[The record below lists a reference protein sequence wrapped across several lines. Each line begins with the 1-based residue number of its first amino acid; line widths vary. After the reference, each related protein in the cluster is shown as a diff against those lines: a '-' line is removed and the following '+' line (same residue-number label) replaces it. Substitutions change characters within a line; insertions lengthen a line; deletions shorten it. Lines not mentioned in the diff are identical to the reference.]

1 MLNLV
6 PITSPDSA
14 ELKEDRHNR
23 HRFLLA
29 RLLRST
35 EEILHCAQ
43 LGDWES
49 VESLEKQRQQEL
61 AACFTGEGEEP
72 SPLVAEALATL
83 LHMNNQ
89 IADLVRKAKNELVA
103 EQKRMESQRN
113 VAEQYKNTL

>member
-1 MLNLV
+1 MLKMV
-6 PITSPDSA
+6 PAIAPDSA
-14 ELKEDRHNR
+14 DLQEDRHNR
-23 HRFLLA
+23 HRFQLA

-49 VESLEKQRQQEL
+49 VEALEKQRQLEL

-89 IADLVRKAKNELVA
+89 IADLVKTAKLELVA
-103 EQKRMESQRN
+103 EQKRLESQRS
-113 VAEQYKNTL
+113 VAGQYENSL